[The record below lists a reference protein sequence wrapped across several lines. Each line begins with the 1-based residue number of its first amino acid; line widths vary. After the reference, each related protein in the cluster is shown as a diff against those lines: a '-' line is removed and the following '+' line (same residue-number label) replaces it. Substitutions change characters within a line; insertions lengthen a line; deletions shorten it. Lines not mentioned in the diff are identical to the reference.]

1 MRHSTLDMRSLL
13 LDIELTPNNRPPS
26 STTVIRM
33 HIQAGDGLRRSQ
45 RHRQLQLC
53 VPLVGVVEPTY
64 HGSDDAHDLLDWHP
78 GGVTAGEEARR
89 SLTVD
94 VVHRDPQLAVVLAA
108 VVHADDMRMPSVEAR
123 SASRL
128 NRVRYSG

>member
-53 VPLVGVVEPTY
+53 VPLVTQTWAWCSSRSTVAVARVLGMSSSKPT
-64 HGSDDAHDLLDWHP
+64 GT
-78 GGVTAGEEARR
+78 GTR
-89 SLTVD
+89 SLERKTSCDLGLLPFGVS
-94 VVHRDPQLAVVLAA
+94 PC
-108 VVHADDMRMPSVEAR
+108 
-123 SASRL
+123 
-128 NRVRYSG
+128 